1 MGYSVRH
8 SGYTNEHEIKF
19 IDAMGISNN
28 VNWLKL
34 DRKMTRKKLL
44 EGYLAALKYRN
55 EWANI
60 DKDLIIQ
67 YLRLAIKEC
76 K

>member
-1 MGYSVRH
+1 MKY
-8 SGYTNEHEIKF
+8 SGYTNEQEMKF
-19 IDAMGISNN
+19 IDAMGINNN

-34 DRKMTRKKLL
+34 NRKMTRKKLL
-44 EGYLAALKYRN
+44 ECYLSALKYRDK
-55 EWANI
+55 WDSI
-60 DKDLIIQ
+60 DKNRITQ

>member
-1 MGYSVRH
+1 MGYSARH

-34 DRKMTRKKLL
+34 DRKMSRKKLL
-44 EGYLAALKYRN
+44 EKYLSALKYRDK
-55 EWANI
+55 WDSI
-60 DKDLIIQ
+60 DKNKITQ

>member
-1 MGYSVRH
+1 MKY
-8 SGYTNEHEIKF
+8 SGYTNEHEFKF
-19 IDAMGISNN
+19 IDSIGICNG

-44 EGYLAALKYRN
+44 ENYLSALKSRDN
-55 EWANI
+55 WANV
-60 DKDLIIQ
+60 DKDRIIQ